1 MSLSQVTMT
10 GADLKA
16 VLEDMVS
23 RLCPDESCYPGTFL
37 QMSGVNAVFDIYED
51 NVGSRLTFATVS

>member
-1 MSLSQVTMT
+1 MT

-23 RLCPDESCYPGTFL
+23 KLCPDESCYPGTFL